1 MGTATFPQDPI
12 LVQLLIASQNVAD
25 PEPMIH
31 DVMGFSKSYGHLLGD
46 ILATRQR
53 LLLQL
58 PETMLDQRGL
68 LKEEVPYIFL
78 FYQSAYEFL
87 VGFFAIRA
95 LGGAAM
101 PLSEGILPEEAKYF
115 QSKTR
120 ASCILFGKGCDVK
133 VAAICAAVLESNDSP
148 QFASCSICTDA
159 EAQVAT
165 NVAIDD
171 AQSLDPSGPGIVFL
185 TSGTS
190 GPPKAAVLP
199 RRSLAVKYLVPA
211 GSTSL
216 NHRAGHWIGGADTMI
231 EPVLTGHTLHCIG
244 FKATVDEV
252 LQAYVNNRITHAMF
266 APRVLA
272 SLKDAIVGPS
282 GILSDDVKAKYSDLF
297 RGLPT
302 ILCGGNFID
311 PAVASFW
318 VELTGRPL
326 QNFYASTECGIRV
339 CSSISGPEGCIGVP
353 VEGVE
358 MKLSRE
364 PVGEIRLRSAT
375 MFTHYIGDMEASR
388 AAFDADG
395 FMKTGDLGKLQD
407 GQYYILGRENIDYV
421 RFGHLEFPAA
431 EVERALLNLPYIS
444 EACVIG
450 VPFRNPPQLCAA
462 IIREHPAQDSDSS
475 RSAASRPAAASL
487 GGVRSALQ
495 DSGVLPLYMLP
506 FLLRVLGEN
515 EALPLTQSGKVAK
528 GAALKAF
535 FGGAGPHSADS
546 LPAAVEVWNS
556 IPAADKLGVA
566 EGEKTRRAWDW
577 GGLQTV

>member
-1 MGTATFPQDPI
+1 MSTATFPQDPI
-12 LVQLLIASQNVAD
+12 LVQLLIASKNVAD

-31 DVMGFSKSYGHLLGD
+31 DVMGYSKSYGHLLGD

-58 PETMLDQRGL
+58 PETAVDERGL
-68 LKEEVPYIFL
+68 LKEEFPYIFL
-78 FYQSAYEFL
+78 FYRSAYEFL

-101 PLSEGILPEEAKYF
+101 PLSEGILPEEANYF
-115 QSKTR
+115 QSKMR
-120 ASCILFGKGCDVK
+120 ASCILFGKGCDAK
-133 VAAICAAVLESNDSP
+133 VAAISAAVLQSDDSP
-148 QFASCSICTDA
+148 LFASCSICTNA
-159 EAQVAT
+159 EAQVAA

-199 RRSLAVKYLVPA
+199 RRSLAVKRLAPA
-211 GSTSL
+211 GSASL
-216 NHRAGHWIGGADTMI
+216 NHRPGHWIGGADTMI
-231 EPVLTGHTLHCIG
+231 EPILTGHTLHCIG
-244 FKATVDEV
+244 FKATVNEV
-252 LQAYVNNRITHAMF
+252 LQAFVNNRITHAMF
-266 APRVLA
+266 APRSLA
-272 SLKDAIVGPS
+272 SLKDAIIGPS
-282 GILSDDVKAKYSDLF
+282 GTLSDDVRAKYSDLF

-302 ILCGGNFID
+302 ILSGGNFID
-311 PAVASFW
+311 PAVGSFW
-318 VELTGRPL
+318 VDLTGRPL
-326 QNFYASTECGIRV
+326 ENFYASTECGIRV
-339 CSSISGPEGCIGVP
+339 CSSISGPERCIGVP

-364 PVGEIRLRSAT
+364 PVGEIRLKSAT
-375 MFTHYIGDMEASR
+375 MFTHYIGDMDATR

-407 GQYYILGRENIDYV
+407 GQYYILGRENIDYI

-431 EVERALLNLPYIS
+431 EVEKALLSLPYIS

-450 VPFRNPPQLCAA
+450 VPFRNPPQVCAA
-462 IIREHPAQDSDSS
+462 IIREHPVQDSDSGS
-475 RSAASRPAAASL
+475 SAASRPTVASL
-487 GGVRSALQ
+487 GDVRSALQ
-495 DSGVLPLYMLP
+495 VSGALPLYMLP
-506 FLLRVLGEN
+506 FLLRVLGKN
-515 EALPLTQSGKVAK
+515 EALPLTQSSKVAK

-535 FGGAGPHSADS
+535 FGGTGPHSADS
-546 LPAAVEVWNS
+546 LPAEVEVWHS
-556 IPAADKLGVA
+556 IPAADNLGVA
-566 EGEKTRRAWDW
+566 EGDETRRAWDW

>member
-12 LVQLLIASQNVAD
+12 LVQLLIASQYVAD

-58 PETMLDQRGL
+58 PETVLDQRGL
-68 LKEEVPYIFL
+68 LKEEFPYIFL

-133 VAAICAAVLESNDSP
+133 VAAICAAVLESDDSP

-171 AQSLDPSGPGIVFL
+171 AQYLDPSGPGIVFL

-211 GSTSL
+211 GSASL

-231 EPVLTGHTLHCIG
+231 EPILTGHTLHCIG

-272 SLKDAIVGPS
+272 SLKDTIVGPS

-326 QNFYASTECGIRV
+326 QNFYASTECGIR
-339 CSSISGPEGCIGVP
+339 GCIGTP

-375 MFTHYIGDMEASR
+375 MFTHEFSYIGDMEATR

-407 GQYYILGRENIDYV
+407 GQYYILGRENIDS
-421 RFGHLEFPAA
+421 A

-462 IIREHPAQDSDSS
+462 IIREHPAQDSGSS

-487 GGVRSALQ
+487 GDVRSALQ

-546 LPAAVEVWNS
+546 LPAEVEVWNS